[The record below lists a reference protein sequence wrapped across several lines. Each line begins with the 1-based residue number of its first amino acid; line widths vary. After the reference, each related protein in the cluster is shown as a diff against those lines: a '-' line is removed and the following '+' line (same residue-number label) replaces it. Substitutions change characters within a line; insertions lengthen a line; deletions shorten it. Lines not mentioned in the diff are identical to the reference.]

1 MQQRRKLARLL
12 RRLRARLSHKLKISG
27 VIFTIRALSHVH
39 VPTCLS
45 HFLVHIS
52 HSNFQSPSP
61 SGSPPVA
68 NIVIASEQSHV
79 RLQPCLGQQMTCHQ
93 VSMCLECGLRPLTV
107 FQLLYTSYRLLVF
120 STYTIHIFC
129 KKLVETA

>member
-1 MQQRRKLARLL
+1 M
-12 RRLRARLSHKLKISG
+12 SHESKISG

-39 VPTCLS
+39 VPMRLS

-52 HSNFQSPSP
+52 HSNFRSPSP

-68 NIVIASEQSHV
+68 NIIITSKQSHV
-79 RLQPCLGQQMTCHQ
+79 RLQPRLGRQTTCHQ
-93 VSMCLECGLRPLTV
+93 VSMCLECGLCPLMV
-107 FQLLYTSYRLLVF
+107 FQLLYTSCRLLVF

-129 KKLVETA
+129 KKLVETASRLIRTSY